1 MRIALISYHGCPVA
15 RLGEK
20 DIGGMNVY
28 VLNLARELGHLGH
41 FVDVFTRYHDP
52 SDPEIVELGDRVN
65 VVHVEAGPYNEEK
78 VYLPAHVDSFANKV
92 HQYAS
97 YNSINYDI
105 VHSNYWLSG
114 LTAVT
119 LSELWNVPHVATFH
133 TLAKTKMRARA
144 GEYESK
150 ERSDI
155 ERQIMDSATGIL
167 VLTDVERQDIVNLY
181 QVNGDKIQIISGG
194 VDTDTFYQVPKEEAK
209 DSLGFLNPNKKTILY
224 VGRIEPIK
232 GLDVLLDAIKI
243 LKESQ
248 EIQLIIVGGSLSG
261 DTNID
266 KLKGQA
272 EKLGISQDVFFTG
285 SLDQAKL
292 KNYYS
297 AADVF
302 VLPSHYESFGLVAL
316 EAMACGTPVIA
327 SRVGGISSFV
337 QDGADGY
344 LVPWRCPEPFSDRI
358 EVILNNDSLREY
370 MGHSAKKKAHSLN
383 WEKIAHRVSE
393 YYCYISQC
401 NSLDQAV

>member
-1 MRIALISYHGCPVA
+1 MRIALISFHGCPVA

-20 DIGGMNVY
+20 DTGGMNVY
-28 VLNLARELGHLGH
+28 VLNLARELGQLGH
-41 FVDVFTRYHDP
+41 FVEVFTRYHDP
-52 SDPEIVELGDRVN
+52 SDPEIVKLDDRVN
-65 VVHVEAGPYNEEK
+65 VVHIEAGPHNEEK
-78 VYLPAHVDSFANKV
+78 AYLPAHVDSFVNNV
-92 HQYAS
+92 RQYAS

-119 LSELWNVPHVATFH
+119 LSDLWNVPHVATFH

-144 GEYESK
+144 GEEESK

-155 ERQIMDSATGIL
+155 ERQIMDSATGVL

-181 QVNGDKIQIISGG
+181 QINADKIQVISGG
-194 VDTDTFYQVPKEEAK
+194 VDTDTFYQIPKDDAK
-209 DSLGFLNPNKKTILY
+209 DSLGFLNPHKKTILY

-232 GLDVLLDAIKI
+232 GLDVLLDAMKI

-248 EIQLIIVGGSLSG
+248 EVQLIIVGGNLSD
-261 DTNID
+261 DTNLN
-266 KLKGQA
+266 KLRDQA
-272 EKLGISQDVFFTG
+272 KNLGINQDVFFTG
-285 SLDQAKL
+285 SLEQSKL

-358 EVILNNDSLREY
+358 EVLLKNDPLREY
-370 MGHSAKKKAHSLN
+370 MGNSAKKKAHSLN
-383 WEKIAHRVSE
+383 WKKIAHRVSE
-393 YYCYISQC
+393 YYCYVSQC
-401 NSLDQAV
+401 DCMDQAV

>member
-1 MRIALISYHGCPVA
+1 M
-15 RLGEK
+15 GEK
-20 DIGGMNVY
+20 DTGGMNVY
-28 VLNLARELGHLGH
+28 VLNLARELGQLGH
-41 FVDVFTRYHDP
+41 FVEVFTRYHDP
-52 SDPEIVELGDRVN
+52 SDPEIVKLDDRVN
-65 VVHVEAGPYNEEK
+65 VVHIEAGPHNEEK
-78 VYLPAHVDSFANKV
+78 AYLPAHVDSFVNNV
-92 HQYAS
+92 RQYAS
-97 YNSINYDI
+97 YNSVNYDI

-119 LSELWNVPHVATFH
+119 LSDLWNVPHVATFH

-144 GEYESK
+144 GEEESK

-155 ERQIMDSATGIL
+155 ERQIMDSATGVL

-181 QVNGDKIQIISGG
+181 QINADKIQVISGG
-194 VDTDTFYQVPKEEAK
+194 VDTDTFYQIPKDDAK
-209 DSLGFLNPNKKTILY
+209 DSLGFLNPHKKTILY

-232 GLDVLLDAIKI
+232 GLDVLLDAMKI

-248 EIQLIIVGGSLSG
+248 EVQLIIVGGNLSD
-261 DTNID
+261 DTNLN
-266 KLKGQA
+266 KLRDQA
-272 EKLGISQDVFFTG
+272 KNLGINQDVFFTG
-285 SLDQAKL
+285 SLEQSKL

-358 EVILNNDSLREY
+358 EVLLKNDPLREY
-370 MGHSAKKKAHSLN
+370 MGNSAKKKAHSLN
-383 WEKIAHRVSE
+383 WKKIAHRVSE
-393 YYCYISQC
+393 YYCYVSQC
-401 NSLDQAV
+401 DSMDQAV